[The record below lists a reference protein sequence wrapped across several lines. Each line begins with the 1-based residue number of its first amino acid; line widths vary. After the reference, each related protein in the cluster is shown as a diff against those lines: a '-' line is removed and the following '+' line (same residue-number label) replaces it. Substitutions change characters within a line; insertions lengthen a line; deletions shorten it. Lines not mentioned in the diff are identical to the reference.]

1 MKGQMNLLQKL
12 GLCLILCS
20 CVLLLGSEISAVWNR
35 SVVQDL
41 TQQLQACLPEGSEG
55 DPGQYSD
62 TNMPVLQL
70 KGKDFSGLIQVPAF
84 GVTLPIG
91 SSWEASAISKY
102 PHRFWGSAYDNSL
115 IIGGSSQKGQFD
127 FCEKMDLGDKI
138 TITDMTGTE
147 FSYEVVR
154 IDRRKNVQTETL
166 QEGSY
171 DLTLFVQDR
180 ISRAYIIARCM
191 FCNGSAV

>member
-1 MKGQMNLLQKL
+1 MQ
-12 GLCLILCS
+12 
-20 CVLLLGSEISAVWNR
+20 
-35 SVVQDL
+35 SVI
-41 TQQLQACLPEGSEG
+41 THYG
-55 DPGQYSD
+55 
-62 TNMPVLQL
+62 
-70 KGKDFSGLIQVPAF
+70 
-84 GVTLPIG
+84 
-91 SSWEASAISKY
+91 
-102 PHRFWGSAYDNSL
+102 NSL